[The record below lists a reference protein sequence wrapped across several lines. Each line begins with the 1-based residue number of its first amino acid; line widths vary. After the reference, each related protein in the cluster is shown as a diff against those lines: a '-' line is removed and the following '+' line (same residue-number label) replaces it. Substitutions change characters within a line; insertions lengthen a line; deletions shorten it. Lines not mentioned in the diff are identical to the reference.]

1 MPTPV
6 PAPVAADSTGLPD
19 SRWITSARD
28 YLSDFPA
35 LKTETWTAD
44 GTNAL
49 FGSVSS
55 SPVSCLYPPIN
66 GTAADGNPPQ
76 FRDNTTATNY
86 TVIDSG
92 TPTGTQVLVNYNTG
106 EYQFATAPALND
118 LIQIKYFSC
127 RWTDTSILAALYDGL
142 RAMFPRVGKTYTDV
156 TIPIQVNVWDYTLP
170 AWFADPRSRILSL
183 EIADPFIPTEPFK
196 PAPPGSRRVGL
207 TQVHLPWAQNYSPTA
222 RLRLSGWGPYLQ
234 LGDLEPQLYDLPL
247 WYALGALLPHKEAKR
262 IREDTMSP
270 LVGAGGVQPG
280 VGLQTGDYFQR
291 RFEAQMA
298 ILARTPGPM
307 PSLPMATSYQA
318 GYMRHRR

>member
-1 MPTPV
+1 MPSPI

-28 YLSDFPA
+28 YLTDWPA
-35 LKTETWTAD
+35 AKTETWTAD

-55 SPVSCLYPPIN
+55 SPVSCLYPPLN

-76 FRDNTTATNY
+76 FRDNTAAINY

-106 EYQFATAPALND
+106 EYQFATAPAVND
-118 LIQIKYFSC
+118 LIQIKYQSC

-142 RAMFPRVGKTYTDV
+142 RAMFPRVGKTYVDIATQ
-156 TIPIQVNVWDYTLP
+156 IQTNQWDYTLP
-170 AWFADPRSRILSL
+170 LWFADPRSRLLSV
-183 EIADPFIPTEPFK
+183 EVQDPYTTIEPWK
-196 PAPPGSRRVGL
+196 PAPGGFRRVGL
-207 TQVHLPWAQNYSPTA
+207 NQIHFPWAQRYGPTA
-222 RLRLSGWGPYLQ
+222 RIRIQGWGPYLQ

-262 IREDTMSP
+262 IREDTMVP
-270 LVGAGGVQPG
+270 LTGAGGVQPG
-280 VGLQTGDYFQR
+280 IGLQTGDYFAR
-291 RFEAQMA
+291 RFEAAML
-298 ILARTPGPM
+298 ILARQPGPM
-307 PSLPMATSYQA
+307 PGLPLMTVYQA
-318 GYMRHRR
+318 RRY